1 MFANWRINFLLVF
14 FVLLGL
20 LITSRLFYWQIV
32 SSESL
37 SAIAASQHWV
47 SFEVP
52 AKRGEILASDGSPL
66 VSNKEAFFTFLP
78 LYLKLTKTLKI
89 FQKNFLQS

>member
-1 MFANWRINFLLVF
+1 MFANWRVNFLLVF

-20 LITSRLFYWQIV
+20 LITSRLFYWQII

-37 SAIAASQHWV
+37 SAIAANQHWV

-66 VSNKEAFFTFLP
+66 ASNKEAFLLFASLP
-78 LYLKLTKTLKI
+78 QI
-89 FQKNFLQS
+89 NQDIH